1 MNIGLIILVTSLF
14 VGAEDNNND
23 QPVEIKK
30 LNSERVTTNE
40 EVVKNKISINQSDE
54 IPQNTS
60 GIDKSVNKKNSPPT
74 IQGESR
80 VKINQDEYYSF
91 TPLVNDPENDKL
103 EFDITNKPQWAIF
116 DSRTGTLFGQPT
128 NNDIGI
134 SKNITITVM
143 DQSGGTSS
151 LVPFNLEV
159 ININDKPTISGIPR
173 LFFTFGK
180 TYNFTPNASDIDL
193 DIGKDKLIFSIK
205 NKPQWAKFNKN
216 DSVNDIYQLFKDV
229 DLDEIYAWIEVAT
242 QYSRYG
248 ESINYS
254 RKAEDVVP
262 ILFKGNNPYS
272 GEFNG
277 NTYWK
282 GYMQ

>member
-1 MNIGLIILVTSLF
+1 MNIGLIILLTSLF
-14 VGAEDNNND
+14 VGAEDNND
-23 QPVEIKK
+23 QPAEIKK
-30 LNSERVTTNE
+30 PNSERITKNE
-40 EVVKNKISINQSDE
+40 DVVKNNISINQSDE

-74 IQGESR
+74 IQGEPK

-128 NNDIGI
+128 NND
-134 SKNITITVM
+134 
-143 DQSGGTSS
+143 
-151 LVPFNLEV
+151 
-159 ININDKPTISGIPR
+159 
-173 LFFTFGK
+173 
-180 TYNFTPNASDIDL
+180 
-193 DIGKDKLIFSIK
+193 
-205 NKPQWAKFNKN
+205 
-216 DSVNDIYQLFKDV
+216 SVNDIYQLFKDV

-248 ESINYS
+248 ESLNYS
-254 RKAEDVVP
+254 GKAEDVVP